1 MGKLINCQTC
11 GQQIAAEA
19 KICPHCGAKNKKRQ
33 GGCLAVF
40 IVLVFFSFVVI
51 PWMSNRDAKAPEGYK
66 TVGKEDWS
74 QNIHMSSGSSSAST
88 VPESEFSEI
97 KNDPTVE
104 KVELTGNK
112 IKVIY
117 KKDLPEMCYLEMR
130 KLAQRGTNHTKRP
143 YSAECSVAADPDKIL
158 YFETRDGNQTT
169 VIAFTRNKNA
179 LNRKLEEERLAEAR
193 RQQRIVREQVKK
205 SIACDKFER
214 QFVSKWDGSCRPVV
228 ETVKKNMKDPK
239 SFEHIKTKV
248 FTTDTD
254 NFLIEMRFR
263 GNNSFGALVVNT
275 VTATVTPQG
284 QVIAIQ

>member
-1 MGKLINCQTC
+1 MSKLTKCRTC
-11 GQQIAAEA
+11 GQPIADEA
-19 KICPHCGAKNKKRQ
+19 KICPHCGAKNKK
-33 GGCLAVF
+33 GISCCSGVIL
-40 IVLVFFSFVVI
+40 IVLFFVI
-51 PWMSNRDAKAPEGYK
+51 SAAISMRNTVSSIQEKNASSPSSITIPE
-66 TVGKEDWS
+66 ELF
-74 QNIHMSSGSSSAST
+74 A
-88 VPESEFSEI
+88 EI
-97 KNDPTVE
+97 KNDPAVE
-104 KVELTGNK
+104 KVEITGNK

-130 KLAQRGTNHTKRP
+130 KLAQRGTKHTGRP
-143 YSAECSVAADPDKIL
+143 YSAECSVSAAPDKVL
-158 YFETRDGNQTT
+158 YFETRDGNMTT
-169 VIAFTRNKNA
+169 AIAFTRNTLASDTKA
-179 LNRKLEEERLAEAR
+179 EDARLAEAA
-193 RQQRIVREQVKK
+193 RQKK
-205 SIACDKFER
+205 ISQEKIKAGIAYSKFES

-284 QVIAIQ
+284 QVISIQ